1 MEVATH
7 AEIRHKKA
15 GFRPR
20 YSNSRMIR
28 KLPERYYPLLL
39 AGLGVLF
46 YLPFLGHVH
55 LFDWDEIN
63 FAESAREMLVTGN
76 YTRVQIDFQPFWE
89 KPPLFFWLQAAA
101 MHVFGIGEF
110 AARFPNAMMGV
121 VTLLTLF
128 YMGRN
133 LIDARFGLIWALGYL
148 GSITP
153 HFYFKTGI
161 IDPTFNYFIFVG
173 IWFLFRRNFLLS
185 GLLVGLAVLTKGPV
199 GALLAGLTF
208 VSFWAIGRFRP
219 LFTWRDALVW
229 VGCVAGVTSLWF
241 GPEILLNGPW
251 FLEEFIAYQIR
262 LFLTPDAGHEQP
274 FYYHFVVVLVGCF
287 PMSILAIRYL
297 VPSKSW
303 PFAASERSTR
313 QPDNTQTLHL
323 SFSRWMVCLF
333 WVVLILFSI
342 VRTKIVHYSS
352 LAWFPVSYLAAYHAY
367 QLLTGTVRWNR
378 WLAAGLLIIGGL
390 LGLALTALPLAGM
403 NARLLAPYIEDAFV
417 VGNLRA
423 PVQWVGWEW
432 AIGAGWLFALIV
444 CVLQVRRVGFRAI
457 AGLYGATAVML
468 WLYLAVVVPKIEQY
482 VQGSVIA
489 FYESKR
495 GQRVIVQPIGYK
507 SYAHLFYFQKQPP
520 ADPRL
525 HDEDFLLNGAIAKP
539 IFLVTKIDRADDYR
553 KHPNLIL
560 IKEENGFVFFRRK

>member
-1 MEVATH
+1 M
-7 AEIRHKKA
+7 A
-15 GFRPR
+15 G
-20 YSNSRMIR
+20 
-28 KLPERYYPLLL
+28 KLPERSYPLLL

-46 YLPFLGHVH
+46 YFPFLGHVH

-110 AARFPNAMMGV
+110 AARFPNAVMGV
-121 VTLLTLF
+121 ITLLTLF
-128 YMGRN
+128 YMGRS
-133 LIDARFGLIWALGYL
+133 LVDARFGLIWALGYL
-148 GSITP
+148 GSVAP

-173 IWFLFRRNFLLS
+173 IWFLSRRNFLLS
-185 GLLVGLAVLTKGPV
+185 GLLIGLAVLTKGPV

-208 VSFWAIGRFRP
+208 VCFWAINQFRP
-219 LFTWRDALVW
+219 LLTWRDALVW
-229 VGCVAGVTSLWF
+229 VGCVAVVTSLWF

-251 FLEEFIAYQIR
+251 FLKEFITYQIR
-262 LFLTPDAGHEQP
+262 LFSTPDAGHEQP

-297 VPSKSW
+297 ILPNKW
-303 PFAASERSTR
+303 TTKLLNTEIPER
-313 QPDNTQTLHL
+313 PNNQTPEQLFRL
-323 SFSRWMVCLF
+323 WMVCLF

-352 LAWFPVSYLAAYHAY
+352 LAWFPVSYLAAYHLY
-367 QLLTGTVRWNR
+367 QLITGEVRWSR
-378 WLAAGLLIIGGL
+378 WLTVGLLVVGGL
-390 LGLALTALPLAGM
+390 FGLIITTLPLVGM
-403 NARLLAPYIEDAFV
+403 NARQLAPYIEDAFV
-417 VGNLRA
+417 VGNLQA
-423 PVQWVGWEW
+423 PVQWAGWEW
-432 AIGAGWLFALIV
+432 AIGGAWLIALII
-444 CVLQVRRVGFRAI
+444 CVLQIRRAGFRAI
-457 AGLYGATAVML
+457 LGLYGATAIML

-495 GQRVIVQPIGYK
+495 GQRVIVEPIGYK

-525 HDEDFLLNGAIAKP
+525 HDENFLLNGP
-539 IFLVTKIDRADDYR
+539 VSLLTFLITKVDRADDYR

-560 IKEENGFVFFRRK
+560 VKEENGFVFFRRK

>member
-1 MEVATH
+1 MT
-7 AEIRHKKA
+7 
-15 GFRPR
+15 
-20 YSNSRMIR
+20 R
-28 KLPERYYPLLL
+28 KIPERYYPLLL
-39 AGLGVLF
+39 IGLGVLF
-46 YLPFLGHVH
+46 YFPFLGDVH

-110 AARFPNAMMGV
+110 AARFPNAVMGV

-133 LIDARFGLIWALGYL
+133 LIDARFGLIWALGYM
-148 GSITP
+148 GSVAP

-173 IWFLFRRNFLLS
+173 VWFLFRRNFLLS
-185 GLLVGLAVLTKGPV
+185 GLLIGLAVLTKGPV
-199 GALLAGLTF
+199 GALLVGLTF

-219 LFTWRDALVW
+219 LLTWRDTLVW

-241 GPEILLNGPW
+241 GPEVLLNGPW
-251 FLEEFIAYQIR
+251 FLQEFITYQIR
-262 LFLTPDAGHEQP
+262 LFSTPDAGHEQP
-274 FYYHFVVVLVGCF
+274 FYYHFVVVLIGCF
-287 PMSILAIRYL
+287 PMSILAVRYL
-297 VPSKSW
+297 ILPNKRIVKSVTNQM
-303 PFAASERSTR
+303 PERLTS
-313 QPDNTQTLHL
+313 QTPEQLFL
-323 SFSRWMVCLF
+323 PWMVCLF

-352 LAWFPVSYLAAYHAY
+352 LAWFPVSYLAAYHLY
-367 QLLTGTVRWNR
+367 LLVTRAVRWNR
-378 WLAAGLLIIGGL
+378 WLTAGLLVIGGL
-390 LGLALTALPLAGM
+390 LGLLLTALPLAGM
-403 NARLLAPYIEDAFV
+403 NAGQLMPYIEDSFV
-417 VGNLRA
+417 VGNLHA
-423 PVQWVGWEW
+423 PVQWSGWEW
-432 AIGAGWLFALIV
+432 AIGAAWLVALMGCMLAI
-444 CVLQVRRVGFRAI
+444 RRVGFQTVPA
-457 AGLYGATAVML
+457 LYGATAVML
-468 WLYLAVVVPKIEQY
+468 WVYLAVVVPKIEQY

-495 GQRVIVQPIGYK
+495 GQNVIVEPIGYK

-520 ADPRL
+520 ANPRT
-525 HDEDFLLNGAIAKP
+525 HEEDFLLNGPLIKP
-539 IFLVTKIDRADDYR
+539 TFLITKIDRADDYR

-560 IKEENGFVFFRRK
+560 VKEENGFVFFRRK